1 MSNPPLQP
9 APEPAAPEPAPERVV
24 RHIHSTEPSDVEPQ
38 GLQLAN
44 LDLKAHEAKTAR
56 TLTLVLVSM
65 LGASFIIHEG
75 LVVLLSFYNK
85 ADAITTLEHTFNQ
98 WLPGLTG
105 LVGTAVGFY
114 LKERK

>member
-1 MSNPPLQP
+1 
-9 APEPAAPEPAPERVV
+9 
-24 RHIHSTEPSDVEPQ
+24 
-38 GLQLAN
+38 LAN

-56 TLTLVLVSM
+56 TLAFVLVGL
-65 LGASFIIHEG
+65 LGVSFLVHEG
-75 LVVLLSFYNK
+75 LIVLMSFYNK
-85 ADAITTLEHTFNQ
+85 GEAVTALEHTFNQ

>member
-1 MSNPPLQP
+1 MSNPPVLP
-9 APEPAAPEPAPERVV
+9 PEPPEPAPAPAIAPAVA
-24 RHIHSTEPSDVEPQ
+24 PDVEPR
-38 GLQLAN
+38 GLQLTTT
-44 LDLKAHEAKTAR
+44 DLKAHEAKTAR

-75 LVVLLSFYNK
+75 LVVLMSFYNK

>member
-1 MSNPPLQP
+1 MSDDANRHFEEGFALGTG
-9 APEPAAPEPAPERVV
+9 RMVV
-24 RHIHSTEPSDVEPQ
+24 PTRLPPSDDEGNTFQPPSKV
-38 GLQLAN
+38 
-44 LDLKAHEAKTAR
+44 DLKAHEAKTAR

-75 LVVLLSFYNK
+75 LVVLMSFYNK

>member
-1 MSNPPLQP
+1 MSNPPLPPAPGPTQP
-9 APEPAAPEPAPERVV
+9 APDHRIVE
-24 RHIHSTEPSDVEPQ
+24 HIHRNAEQADVPQ

-98 WLPGLTG
+98 GLPGLTG